1 MGGWNNIY
9 MVFVGDRNNGQ
20 VDLGAWMIE
29 DMHSKRLDF
38 AVFYSHQ
45 HTGSEGSDNTCRGIS
60 DNRLRASCLTSRV
73 DCFSE

>member
-1 MGGWNNIY
+1 MIY

-29 DMHSKRLDF
+29 DMHPERLDF

-45 HTGSEGSDNTCRGIS
+45 HTGSEGSEGSDNTCRGLV
-60 DNRLRASCLTSRV
+60 DTLLASPTSFLFEKV
-73 DCFSE
+73 ELPV